1 MVQVEEVEL
10 VPLLP
15 GPRGVPKVEQ
25 DAFEIGTDE
34 ASRGPLGGELL
45 GDRQLEVHLR
55 PVVMEADRVQV
66 PPPPPPALLLDFLP
80 ADLQGVSRAQDA
92 LEDVPHEEPVLA
104 PHDLLVVRPTSV
116 EELEVRRVDEPRR
129 HERQNV
135 RREEVKRLEV
145 EAVVH
150 VELVVPGGVV
160 EIEVP
165 HVPGP
170 GPHMAADRQ
179 RPTEDRE
186 RAVLGGTFLV
196 RPPCEVRSV
205 RGSADR
211 HDHVDAEDGEHD
223 RAVGPAFLR
232 SYRAHDLP
240 PPRHARV
247 DRVRDQARRRGEP
260 APRLDPGAR
269 DELLHGEADE
279 ARRVRALDQEGP
291 DEKSPGL
298 GTERVDL
305 PGDAAARCILE
316 RAALLRA

>member
-1 MVQVEEVEL
+1 M
-10 VPLLP
+10 
-15 GPRGVPKVEQ
+15 
-25 DAFEIGTDE
+25 
-34 ASRGPLGGELL
+34 
-45 GDRQLEVHLR
+45 
-55 PVVMEADRVQV
+55 
-66 PPPPPPALLLDFLP
+66 
-80 ADLQGVSRAQDA
+80 
-92 LEDVPHEEPVLA
+92 
-104 PHDLLVVRPTSV
+104 
-116 EELEVRRVDEPRR
+116 
-129 HERQNV
+129 